1 MSGICDICI
10 TADTCE
16 IRRDGR
22 KLCAAYERNSN
33 YNRLFGTPERAARTM
48 EEFELD
54 QISWC
59 RGTDCCEK
67 CPYEFD
73 RYGCCLPDGFSLL
86 EWLGGDAE

>member
-1 MSGICDICI
+1 MR
-10 TADTCE
+10 E
-16 IRRDGR
+16 
-22 KLCAAYERNSN
+22 SN
-33 YNRLFGTPERAARTM
+33 YEKLFGTPERAARTM

-54 QISWC
+54 QINWC

-86 EWLGGDAE
+86 EWLRGDA